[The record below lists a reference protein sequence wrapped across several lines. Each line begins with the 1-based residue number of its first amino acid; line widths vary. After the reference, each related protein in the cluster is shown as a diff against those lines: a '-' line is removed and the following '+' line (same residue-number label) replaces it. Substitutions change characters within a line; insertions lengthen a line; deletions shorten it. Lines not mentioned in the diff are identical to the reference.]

1 MTRVTTQD
9 LRAVRYCHA
18 GVRPWFRRHGFDW
31 QDFLAHGI
39 DAEHLRAT
47 DDALIEPVIRA
58 AEVRYAAA
66 LREAAATQDTPGVE
80 APDGRA

>member
-1 MTRVTTQD
+1 MTCVTIQD

-39 DAEHLRAT
+39 DAERLRPT

-58 AEVRYAAA
+58 AEVRYAAE
-66 LREAAATQDTPGVE
+66 LRGAAKIE